1 MTQQLLPV
9 FSRRLTLFSA
19 LASLTF
25 SSPSFAQSVWTGSTN
40 NEFSEGTNWAPGL
53 PGETDAATVN
63 SGSPQVTNDVTIDQ
77 LGVDGGNVTISNTGA
92 LTVSNG
98 TTITSGTVGINAGGV
113 LNSDVNLDGGGLA
126 VDGTLNGNLMLN
138 TGNVT
143 VNGALGSATVG
154 TGTALS
160 NNGTVGD
167 VSVLSGGT
175 FDNNS
180 GASAATLTNAGT
192 ASNAGTIGSLNNT
205 AGTFTNNTGGT
216 ITGTATIAGG
226 TVVNNFVITDADV
239 AAVATFV
246 NNSDGTVGTLV
257 NAGTSS
263 NAGTIGTLTN
273 TAGNFTNNKG
283 GTVTGKT
290 TVSGGTV
297 TNNFV
302 VTDVDVA
309 AVATFVNNSGATAGN
324 VQNAGTVS
332 NAGTIASLQNDAGSF
347 TNNFGGIVTGG
358 TNVSGGSVTNNA
370 TLNDVNIGSSG
381 TFTNT
386 TGAVA
391 GAVTNAGNSSN
402 AGTIASLSNTAGS
415 FTNNSGGTIT
425 GTTTV
430 SGGTVTN
437 NFVVTDVDVAA
448 VATFVNN
455 SGASAGAVTNSGTTT
470 NAGTIASLQN
480 DGGLFT
486 NNSGGTVSGTTTVDG
501 GTVVN
506 NAALADVDV
515 GAQGTFTNNSG
526 ATAGAVSNSGTS
538 ANAGTIASLVNSS
551 GSFSNSGTISGTATV
566 TGGEL
571 VNDGTVTGT
580 IDIFDGGLLSG
591 SGVSGGLVVN
601 AGGVLSPG
609 PGIQTLAVNGD
620 LTFQAGSIYAVDINS
635 AGASDQV
642 NASGA
647 VTIGGGTLMLRAES
661 GSYGLSTDY
670 TILTAS
676 SISGTFSTIDSDFA
690 FLSPSLS
697 YSSTAVDLSLDRNDV
712 RFADV
717 ALTAND
723 RATANAVEELGTANT
738 LHSAVLPLNVETAA
752 SAFTQLNGEIH
763 PSLKSTFLWQSQF
776 LREAVIAET
785 SQSSARRSTKNGDV
799 SLWASGVLAQNHIG
813 STGNARGIDN
823 TVTGALVGADI
834 APLDQWHLGGVLG
847 YSDLST
853 NPQAAA
859 DSYHAGLYAVGD
871 FGPLNLIGGALYSRN
886 DITTRRDIA
895 FSTFTDQLSAD
906 YASTAAQVFGDIS
919 WTLKMDGIDLQPFAN
934 LAFVNLETDDFKE
947 RGGAAA
953 LSVAGGSDSLAVS
966 TLGLRMSS
974 NLEFGGLPVVASGMI
989 GWRHAAGD
997 TTPVSLSAFEGGSPF
1012 ILEGVTM
1019 PSDTLLVRAGIAAR
1033 LSRSALLTLTYSG
1046 EFARGFQSNAA
1057 HANLSVNF

>member
-25 SSPSFAQSVWTGSTN
+25 STPSFAQSVWTGSTN

-167 VSVLSGGT
+167 VSVSSGGT

-226 TVVNNFVITDADV
+226 TVVNNFIITDADV

-273 TAGNFTNNKG
+273 TAGNFTNNNG
-283 GTVTGKT
+283 GTVTGK
-290 TVSGGTV
+290 
-297 TNNFV
+297 
-302 VTDVDVA
+302 
-309 AVATFVNNSGATAGN
+309 
-324 VQNAGTVS
+324 
-332 NAGTIASLQNDAGSF
+332 
-347 TNNFGGIVTGG
+347 
-358 TNVSGGSVTNNA
+358 
-370 TLNDVNIGSSG
+370 
-381 TFTNT
+381 
-386 TGAVA
+386 
-391 GAVTNAGNSSN
+391 
-402 AGTIASLSNTAGS
+402 
-415 FTNNSGGTIT
+415 
-425 GTTTV
+425 TTV

-501 GTVVN
+501 GSVVN

-515 GAQGTFTNNSG
+515 GALGTFTNNSG

-601 AGGVLSPG
+601 DGGVLSPG

-661 GSYGLSTDY
+661 GTYGLSTDY

-723 RATANAVEELGTANT
+723 RATANAVEELGAANT
-738 LHSAVLPLNVETAA
+738 LYSAALPLNVETAA

-799 SLWASGVLAQNHIG
+799 SLWASGVLAQNHID
-813 STGNARGIDN
+813 SRGNARGIDN

-834 APLDQWHLGGVLG
+834 ALLDQWHLGGVLG
-847 YSDLST
+847 SSDLST

-895 FSTFTDQLSAD
+895 FGTFTDQLSAD

-934 LAFVNLETDDFKE
+934 LAYVNLETDDFKE

-953 LSVAGGSDSLAVS
+953 LSIAGGSDSLAVS

-989 GWRHAAGD
+989 GWRHATGD

-1019 PSDTLLVRAGIAAR
+1019 PRDTLLVRAGIATR
-1033 LSRSALLTLTYSG
+1033 LSRSARLTLTYSG
-1046 EFARGFQSNAA
+1046 EFAPSFQSNAA